1 MIAHVKRVGGKIK
14 CEARRCET
22 CRVYNLFFVMALIN
36 SMIQE
41 HEYYILFI
49 T

>member
-1 MIAHVKRVGGKIK
+1 MSAHVKRVGGDKMRGLQMRGLPTILS
-14 CEARRCET
+14 
-22 CRVYNLFFVMALIN
+22 LFVTALIN

-41 HEYYILFI
+41 HEYHILFI